1 MKIKLKSFG
10 NRKQSFSTP
19 GRFGYEINSLHITK
33 LKYLSKSKP
42 LNDLTTLNKHQ
53 ILPERLNICLSGRRN
68 PLKISDYRDLVLKD
82 PCPSAGHPATAF
94 NKLLRSQKTKGTRA
108 NECSS

>member
-1 MKIKLKSFG
+1 MKIKLESLG
-10 NRKQSFSTP
+10 NRKQSFNTP

-42 LNDLTTLNKHQ
+42 LNDLATLNRHQ
-53 ILPERLNICLSGRRN
+53 ILPERSNICLAGRRN
-68 PLKISDYRDLVLKD
+68 PLKISDYRDIVLKD
-82 PCPSAGHPATAF
+82 PCPSARYPATAF
-94 NKLLRSQKTKGTRA
+94 NKLLRFQKTKGTRA

>member
-10 NRKQSFSTP
+10 NRKQSFNTP

-42 LNDLTTLNKHQ
+42 LNDLATPNKHQ
-53 ILPERLNICLSGRRN
+53 ILPERFPDF
-68 PLKISDYRDLVLKD
+68 PLFQENTDETPDLTILRVCDLRDACFQND
-82 PCPSAGHPATAF
+82 EAP
-94 NKLLRSQKTKGTRA
+94 
-108 NECSS
+108 